1 MYGSV
6 GRAITTGAAMQLGI
20 LCTEKGV
27 STIVLP
33 IFLGIMLSFAAFSI
47 DMGRAFIL
55 RHEVQAACDAAAI
68 AGASMFV
75 VEFDETD
82 ETYESEIKRI
92 EADLAQYEAHSYFE
106 LNYNAKALET
116 NGITT
121 SLSLDFDGDGVSE
134 YLGYGS
140 LKEDLVSY
148 RYGVEAYIP
157 LIIAGPFLG
166 MGTSQTVRVFAEA
179 TVK

>member
-1 MYGSV
+1 MK
-6 GRAITTGAAMQLGI
+6 LNI

-33 IFLGIMLSFAAFSI
+33 IFLGIMLAFAAFSI

-55 RHEVQAACDAAAI
+55 RHEIQAACDAAAI

-75 VEFDETD
+75 VEFDD
-82 ETYESEIKRI
+82 ETYEDEIKRI
-92 EADLAQYEAHSYFE
+92 DDDLAEYEAHRYFE
-106 LNYNAKALET
+106 LNYNVKGLEAD
-116 NGITT
+116 GITT
-121 SLSLDFDGDGVSE
+121 GLREDYDGDGVDE
-134 YLGYGS
+134 YIGYGGLEEGS
-140 LKEDLVSY
+140 EVSY
-148 RYGVEAYIP
+148 KYGVEAYIP

-166 MGTSQTVRVFAEA
+166 MGTSQTVRTLAEA